1 MSSAN
6 NLFMQIDGVKGIVTD
21 KQYKEWIATDSATLG
36 VFSMASIDNGSGQL
50 NSSGVRFDQINIGKA
65 LDATSTQLLDM
76 VAQGTKVKKV
86 IFALNVKTDNKDN
99 EICRWEFE
107 NCIFTHYSIILHNS
121 GDIPSESLTME
132 FGSIKFQTSMI
143 TSEGST
149 SKQGPVGWD
158 QVTNT
163 KL

>member
-1 MSSAN
+1 MSSAS

-21 KQYKEWIATDSATLG
+21 KQYKQWIAIGHASMG
-36 VFSMASIDNGSGQL
+36 VHFEDISIA
-50 NSSGVRFDQINIGKA
+50 KA
-65 LDATSTQLLDM
+65 LDATSTQLVDM
-76 VAQGTKVKKV
+76 VAQGTNVKKV
-86 IFALNVKTDNKDN
+86 IIALNVKTDNKDN

-107 NCIFTHYSIILHNS
+107 NCIFTSHNISLHNS
-121 GDIPSESLTME
+121 NSIPDEQLAMV
-132 FGSIKFQTSMI
+132 FGSVKFQTSMI

-149 SKQGPVGWD
+149 SKQGPVGWN

>member
-1 MSSAN
+1 MSSAS

-21 KQYKEWIATDSATLG
+21 KQYKEWIAIDHASMG
-36 VFSMASIDNGSGQL
+36 VHSQASIDNGSGQL
-50 NSSGVRFDQINIGKA
+50 NSSGVHFEDISVAKA
-65 LDATSTQLLDM
+65 LDATSTQLVDM
-76 VAQGTKVKKV
+76 VAQGTNVKKV
-86 IFALNVKTDNKDN
+86 IIALNVKTDNKDN

-107 NCIFTHYSIILHNS
+107 NCIFTSHNVSLHNS
-121 GDIPSESLTME
+121 NGIPDEQLAMV
-132 FGSIKFQTSMI
+132 FGSVKFQTSMI